1 MKNFKHI
8 KSLFFLAMA
17 AVLFTGCEQDLES
30 PVSNFAGFEI
40 GPNERAI
47 TVPKDVTQTFDVK
60 VYATETTSSDRT
72 FDVVV
77 DMDDTSLASPYSVPS
92 TVTIPGGSNE
102 GTLTFSITDNADLG
116 FEKQILRFALDGFAR
131 NEITFGVT
139 EQCLDTVVTF
149 NLELDTWPDETTW
162 EIYDLTGT
170 PTVIGSGGPYNNPAD
185 DFAVLA
191 FDFCLAPGNYG
202 VVVYDSYGDGGPVY
216 SVTSAAGT
224 LVPSTGVAG
233 AQSSATF
240 TVN

>member
-40 GPNERAI
+40 GPTERAI
-47 TVPKDVTQTFDVK
+47 TVPKDQTQTFDID
-60 VYATETTSSDRT
+60 VYATETTSSDRS
-72 FDVVV
+72 FNVLVNV
-77 DMDDTSLASPYSVPS
+77 DATTLAAPYSVPA

-102 GTLTFSITDNADLG
+102 GTLSFSITDNDDLG
-116 FEKQILRFALDGFAR
+116 FEKQILRFGLEGFVR
-131 NEITFGVT
+131 NEVTFAVT
-139 EQCLDTVVTF
+139 EECLDTVVTF

-170 PTVIGSGGPYNNPAD
+170 PTVIASGGPYVNPDD
-185 DFAVLA
+185 DFAELA
-191 FDFCLAPGNYG
+191 FDFCLAAGNYG
-202 VVVYDSYGDGGPVY
+202 VVVYDAYGDGGPTY
-216 SVTSAAGT
+216 SVTSASGT
-224 LVPSTGVAG
+224 LVPSTAVSG